1 MHCNNS
7 IGATGIICLVF
18 GIFFCI
24 HFFLYIP
31 DYNDSNPFIGETY
44 KDLYHYFNINNAT
57 KECEEIK
64 VKLFNKTTLSEI
76 FPIDLDHF
84 ILIAIAIKW
93 ITLIICI
100 YIFVNL
106 ILKELLFYLN
116 NIIFYCEIII
126 GLILLLLDLIL
137 NDIGDKTIMKY
148 SNFLECEN
156 VNRNSFDKYKEM
168 NALPLLLPGVLFYIF
183 FLFSYFGFI
192 VNRNYQLKNNY
203 YSFEF
208 D

>member
-18 GIFFCI
+18 GIFFYI
-24 HFFLYIP
+24 QFMLYIP
-31 DYNDSNPFIGETY
+31 DYNDPNPFIEEAY
-44 KDLYHYFNINNAT
+44 EDIYYYFNRRNST
-57 KECEEIK
+57 KECDEIK
-64 VKLFNKTTLSEI
+64 KEIFNKTALSEV
-76 FPIDLDHF
+76 FSIDLDYF
-84 ILIAIAIKW
+84 ISIAIAIKW

-106 ILKELLFYLN
+106 IFKELLFYLN
-116 NIIFYCEIII
+116 NKIFYCEIII

-137 NDIGDKTIMKY
+137 NDIGDKPIMKY
-148 SNFLECEN
+148 NIFQECKN
-156 VNRNSFDKYKEM
+156 VNRFLLDKYEDM
-168 NALPLLLPGVLFYIF
+168 NDLPLLLPGILFYIF